1 MTTQFKLIESV
12 EDLVDLIE
20 VLRKENP
27 EPFVQEVQDDNGRFF
42 FGFEKKDQYEHTT
55 QGSFVFKEVKYDRVL
70 RAQIVFDR
78 VQYHPTG
85 RMGDVLEVNPDA
97 RYQGRIQ
104 FNLPD
109 GVYTETLDLKDEAG
123 VIDEYLTHVSHLL
136 FGIKD

>member
-1 MTTQFKLIESV
+1 MTTQFKLIDSV
-12 EDLVDLIE
+12 DDLVDLIE

-42 FGFEKKDQYEHTT
+42 FGFEKKDETEHTT

-70 RAQIVFDR
+70 RVQIVFDR
-78 VQYHPTG
+78 IQTVPGHMSNVVDANPTVQ
-85 RMGDVLEVNPDA
+85 
-97 RYQGRIQ
+97 YQGRIQ

-109 GVYTETLDLKDEAG
+109 GVYTETFHLKDEAG
-123 VIDEYLTHVSHLL
+123 VVDEYLTHVCHLL

>member
-1 MTTQFKLIESV
+1 MTAQFKLVESV

-78 VQYHPTG
+78 VPHALPGHMSNVVEANPT
-85 RMGDVLEVNPDA
+85 A

-123 VIDEYLTHVSHLL
+123 VIDEYLTHVCHLL

>member
-1 MTTQFKLIESV
+1 MTTQFKLIDNV
-12 EDLVDLIE
+12 DDLVDLIE

-42 FGFEKKDQYEHTT
+42 FGFEKKDESVHTT
-55 QGSFVFKEVKYDRVL
+55 HGNFTFKEVKYNRVL
-70 RAQIVFDR
+70 RVQIVFDR
-78 VQYHPTG
+78 VQNHPTG

-109 GVYTETLDLKDEAG
+109 GVYTETFHLKDEAG
-123 VIDEYLTHVSHLL
+123 VVDEYLTHVCHLL